1 MDSRDRL
8 TDQPEQQAPAAYEP
22 PRIDDLGSLSELT
35 LGPVRGA
42 GGDGVSRNGPRV
54 GSR

>member
-8 TDQPEQQAPAAYEP
+8 TDRPEEQAAPAYEP

-35 LGPVRGA
+35 LGAVRGA
-42 GGDGVSRNGPRV
+42 TGDGVSRNGPRV